1 MVYFLQL
8 LEYESIICITIG
20 IKGRLFP
27 KKLSAVFH
35 VLYASLWPSRPGSEL
50 CLMAQAEC

>member
-1 MVYFLQL
+1 MVYFLL